1 MAEWQPRQQQ
11 TNERRDA
18 GDGQTAHHTYVR
30 NYVGLHVMY
39 VLIVRSSFWHK
50 SRRNKLQND
59 GVGTSYAVVSH
70 HCGLQII

>member
-1 MAEWQPRQQQ
+1 MAAMQWQPRQQQ

-18 GDGQTAHHTYVR
+18 GDGQTAHLTYVIT
-30 NYVGLHVMY
+30 YMY
-39 VLIVRSSFWHK
+39 VVRSSFWHK
-50 SRRNKLQND
+50 STKAGETND